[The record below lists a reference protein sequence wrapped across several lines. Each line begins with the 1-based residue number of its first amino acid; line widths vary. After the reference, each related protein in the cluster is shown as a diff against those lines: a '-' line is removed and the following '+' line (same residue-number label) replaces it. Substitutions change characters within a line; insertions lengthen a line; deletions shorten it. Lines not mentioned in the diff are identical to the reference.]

1 MRHVSLVGL
10 LQGWEHH
17 VPVGCWQHNLAH
29 PHWHPC
35 YHPPALPMF
44 LEKGHQI
51 SIVSK
56 VGHLEVDQ
64 PGSKHQEGQ
73 SPPRIGNLA
82 SPSMED
88 VQERFMLLWILN
100 MTTILPVPQD
110 RRFQALYFFLE
121 SSAPGEDDWLNVYFN
136 ERGSRVNG
144 MVIDGHLPI
153 KLRHIQVHF
162 QRLAFL
168 RLGIGIIMTP
178 R

>member
-1 MRHVSLVGL
+1 
-10 LQGWEHH
+10 
-17 VPVGCWQHNLAH
+17 
-29 PHWHPC
+29 
-35 YHPPALPMF
+35 MF